1 MCLHVAMCLGMR
13 VNVSARGDVSWDTGQ
28 CVRDTGHFTRN
39 DVSIYRSVSAHDG
52 MIWDTGHCVCT

>member
-28 CVRDTGHFTRN
+28 CVRDTGHFYT
-39 DVSIYRSVSAHDG
+39 
-52 MIWDTGHCVCT
+52 